1 MHNSEQER
9 IKLQK
14 EQLEAKEKE
23 LRLREIEI
31 EIHQDEAAATSEP
44 PLHKTSKH
52 NPPAN
57 SIQKLGIKTLR
68 IAKFIGFVVVGIAV
82 IRAGLFIGIWITY
95 LVMAGILAGIGY
107 QIFLKDDN

>member
-31 EIHQDEAAATSEP
+31 EIHQDEAATSEP
-44 PLHKTSKH
+44 PLYQTNKH
-52 NPPAN
+52 QPPEN
-57 SIQKLGIKTLR
+57 SIQKLGRKTLR